1 MRAGCFADLNLLW
14 SPSPFWLDG
23 ITVKAGQLEGLD
35 PFFLEIN
42 RAKGRAFC
50 VLLELEVSH
59 RKDQKSS
66 AELLL
71 KQ

>member
-1 MRAGCFADLNLLW
+1 MRAGCFADLILLW

-35 PFFLEIN
+35 PFVLEIN

-59 RKDQKSS
+59 GRTRRALQS
-66 AELLL
+66 
-71 KQ
+71 